1 MLNQGNDVPE
11 NTIVYFDNPETQFI
25 NFDRVNTLFQ
35 KNTRKREWFS
45 PRFYRCLPLMIGN
58 QYGFSLVTEHDFE
71 FSWDGED
78 SSESLK
84 IKLSNEYHKNK
95 LLPTIYSHFGH
106 GIMTV
111 NVPIQLRTPKEVNL
125 VTINPP
131 NYVVPNI
138 TVMTGVIESDNLRR
152 GFSFNLKVQQ
162 PGITTIIKKGTPIA
176 AFIPVPRYF
185 SDSFEIKNAEDIFSE
200 DVIIEEINA
209 SVDASI
215 HREVMEEIL
224 PNNVGKLYNDGI
236 DVYGNKFPDHQK
248 K

>member
-1 MLNQGNDVPE
+1 MINQGNDVPD

-58 QYGFSLVTEHDFE
+58 QYGFSLVSEHDFE
-71 FSWDGED
+71 FYWDGED

-84 IKLSNEYHKNK
+84 INLSNEYHQDK

-131 NYVVPNI
+131 N
-138 TVMTGVIESDNLRR
+138 
-152 GFSFNLKVQQ
+152 
-162 PGITTIIKKGTPIA
+162 
-176 AFIPVPRYF
+176 
-185 SDSFEIKNAEDIFSE
+185 
-200 DVIIEEINA
+200 
-209 SVDASI
+209 
-215 HREVMEEIL
+215 
-224 PNNVGKLYNDGI
+224 
-236 DVYGNKFPDHQK
+236 
-248 K
+248 